1 MKEKLFKLAK
11 DIEKLVNI
19 NKIYNAN
26 IITELHA
33 NENAH
38 SRILRMFLQ
47 YDDGTEEYPILRK
60 FIEIPKVK
68 DIISDIDFN
77 KCIFRNEQE
86 RIDLLIENSSHAI
99 IIENKIYGAVDQES
113 QLERYIECVINHGIE
128 KSNIFVI
135 YLTKDGEK
143 TVDVNSFTQIAKDYL
158 DYEEGVDNG
167 RFILLNYRYDILPWL
182 ETMVLPN
189 CTLKEELLISALKQ
203 YIDYLNNILGLREN
217 NQQNRKIMET
227 IKDALEIKSIDDCIK
242 IVDQLDG
249 LTREVNNLRDK
260 MTEEIGKKYV
270 EEPFNKYLQAKDK
283 SYSLECCFSYNCIWI
298 CVYSTNWKDFYFKVE
313 LDKGLFYGIINKDKD
328 NPYKI
333 MNKEPFINNKFKD
346 TIWWPAWKYFS
357 RSDLRYQQNPEFW
370 HKVETKDFENY
381 LENIFEEILSL
392 LEESKK

>member
-11 DIEKLVNI
+11 DIDKLVNI

-167 RFILLNYRYDILPWL
+167 RFI
-182 ETMVLPN
+182 
-189 CTLKEELLISALKQ
+189 
-203 YIDYLNNILGLREN
+203 
-217 NQQNRKIMET
+217 
-227 IKDALEIKSIDDCIK
+227 
-242 IVDQLDG
+242 
-249 LTREVNNLRDK
+249 
-260 MTEEIGKKYV
+260 
-270 EEPFNKYLQAKDK
+270 F
-283 SYSLECCFSYNCIWI
+283 
-298 CVYSTNWKDFYFKVE
+298 
-313 LDKGLFYGIINKDKD
+313 
-328 NPYKI
+328 
-333 MNKEPFINNKFKD
+333 
-346 TIWWPAWKYFS
+346 
-357 RSDLRYQQNPEFW
+357 
-370 HKVETKDFENY
+370 
-381 LENIFEEILSL
+381 
-392 LEESKK
+392 